1 MSEDRLEFYGEGGLE
16 VRPGKEE
23 GAATLPR
30 ALARI
35 SRQCEA
41 GKPEGQLFYPALPGR
56 GEKSALARLQNRAG
70 EKARKGAGGR
80 EDKKF
85 IIGR

>member
-16 VRPGKEE
+16 VWLGKEE
-23 GAATLPR
+23 GAATLPP

-41 GKPEGQLFYPALPGR
+41 GKPEGRLFNPALHGR
-56 GEKSALARLQNRAG
+56 GEKSALTRLRKWAG

-85 IIGR
+85 LIGR